1 MNSHHDSGTTPA
13 RFTMYTTSWCGYC
26 RRLKAGLRAAA
37 IPFTEV
43 DVEHDHAAAQ
53 LVEHINGGWRL
64 VPTLVFDDDEVLI
77 NPTLDEVRE
86 QLARTASGA

>member
-1 MNSHHDSGTTPA
+1 MSEPSDRSTP

-26 RRLKAGLRAAA
+26 RRLKSRLAAAGIPFDEVDVDRDRAAA
-37 IPFTEV
+37 E
-43 DVEHDHAAAQ
+43 

-77 NPTLDEVRE
+77 NPTLDEVRGH
-86 QLARTASGA
+86 LDRMVAGA